1 MRRMLK
7 YLLPLVC
14 VVAFCGNADDS
25 SADFVKDITGGL
37 VLDAGSCDMAF
48 SADEQEFCVPRPT
61 SIANTQRVQTLSRRA
76 DAGQRQGFSFIK
88 AGKVINAGTIFCSQ
102 NIYRFFPSGLS
113 EPTHHLISLGK
124 LII

>member
-14 VVAFCGNADDS
+14 VVVFCDNADDS
-25 SADFVKDITGGL
+25 FADVVQDVTDGFVWET
-37 VLDAGSCDMAF
+37 GSCGMTF

-61 SIANTQRVQTLSRRA
+61 SIANTQRVQTLSRRT
-76 DAGQRQGFSFIK
+76 DAGQRQSFSFVK
-88 AGKVINAGTIFCSQ
+88 AGKVINAGIVFCTQ
-102 NIYRFFPSGLS
+102 NVYRFFPSGLS
-113 EPTHHLISLGK
+113 EPTHRLISLGK

>member
-7 YLLPLVC
+7 YLLPFIY

-25 SADFVKDITGGL
+25 FADVIQDVAEGF
-37 VLDAGSCDMAF
+37 VLDAEAGSMSF

-61 SIANTQRVQTLSRRA
+61 SIANTQRVQTLSRRT
-76 DAGQRQGFSFIK
+76 DAGQRQGFSFVK
-88 AGKVINAGTIFCSQ
+88 AGKVINAGIVFCTQ
-102 NIYRFFPSGLS
+102 NVYRFFPSGLS
-113 EPTHHLISLGK
+113 EPTHRLISLGK

>member
-1 MRRMLK
+1 MLK

-14 VVAFCGNADDS
+14 VVVFCDNADDFF
-25 SADFVKDITGGL
+25 ADVVQDVTDGFVWET
-37 VLDAGSCDMAF
+37 GSCGMAF
-48 SADEQEFCVPRPT
+48 SADELEFCVPRPT
-61 SIANTQRVQTLSRRA
+61 GIANTQRVQTLSRRT
-76 DAGQRQGFSFIK
+76 DAGQRLGFSFVK

-113 EPTHHLISLGK
+113 EPTHRLISLGK

>member
-7 YLLPLVC
+7 YILPLIC

-25 SADFVKDITGGL
+25 FADVVQDIAGGF
-37 VLDAGSCDMAF
+37 VLDAETGSMAF

-61 SIANTQRVQTLSRRA
+61 GIANTQRVQTLSRRA
-76 DAGQRQGFSFIK
+76 DAGQRQGFSFVK

-113 EPTHHLISLGK
+113 EPTHRLISLGK

>member
-1 MRRMLK
+1 MLK

-14 VVAFCGNADDS
+14 VVVFCDNADDFF
-25 SADFVKDITGGL
+25 ADVVQDVTDGFVWET
-37 VLDAGSCDMAF
+37 GSCGMAF

-61 SIANTQRVQTLSRRA
+61 GIANTQRVQTLSRRA
-76 DAGQRQGFSFIK
+76 DAGQRQGFSFVK

-113 EPTHHLISLGK
+113 EPTHRLISLGK

>member
-14 VVAFCGNADDS
+14 VVVFCDNADDFF
-25 SADFVKDITGGL
+25 ADVVQDVTDGFVWET
-37 VLDAGSCDMAF
+37 GSCGMAF

-61 SIANTQRVQTLSRRA
+61 GIANTQRVQTLSRRA
-76 DAGQRQGFSFIK
+76 DAGQRQGFSFVK

-113 EPTHHLISLGK
+113 EPTHRLISLGK

>member
-14 VVAFCGNADDS
+14 VVVFCDNADDFF
-25 SADFVKDITGGL
+25 ADVVQDVTDGFVWET
-37 VLDAGSCDMAF
+37 GSCGMAF

-61 SIANTQRVQTLSRRA
+61 GIANTQRVQTLSRRA
-76 DAGQRQGFSFIK
+76 DAGQRQGFSFVK
-88 AGKVINAGTIFCSQ
+88 AGKVINTGTIFCSQ

-113 EPTHHLISLGK
+113 EPTHRLISLGK